1 MDTAVIDFINE
12 NTGECVEIEVPLSI
26 TANDLI
32 NALNSVY
39 DLGLNKEDYSNY
51 YMCMENP
58 TVFFRGERT
67 LEELGLRNGSRI
79 IYKR

>member
-1 MDTAVIDFINE
+1 MDTAVIDFVNGK
-12 NTGECVEIEVPLSI
+12 TGERAELEVPLSI

-32 NALNSVY
+32 NALNITY

-58 TVFFRGERT
+58 IAFFRGERT
-67 LEELGLRNGSRI
+67 LEELGVRNGSQI
-79 IYKR
+79 IFTR

>member
-1 MDTAVIDFINE
+1 MDSATIDFINE
-12 NTGECVEIEVPLSI
+12 NSGERAELEVPLTI

-32 NALNSVY
+32 DALNISY
-39 DLGLNKEDYSNY
+39 GLGLNKEDYSNY

-58 TVFFRGERT
+58 IAFFRGERT
-67 LEELGLRNGSRI
+67 LEELGVRNGSQI